1 MGRSYVMGQLPA
13 KACSPKATPPP
24 APAPSGCSRGR
35 RYWSAGSTARG
46 ASSDH
51 AECKSVVGVEHA
63 GRAWAA
69 VASAELMHVRYA
81 RIISSDSPAPAP
93 TVGSEIV
100 MSDTLITP

>member
-1 MGRSYVMGQLPA
+1 VLVERSRRLSGLHG
-13 KACSPKATPPP
+13 
-24 APAPSGCSRGR
+24 PSRSLV
-35 RYWSAGSTARG
+35 
-46 ASSDH
+46 SSDH

-69 VASAELMHVRYA
+69 AASAELMHVRYA

-100 MSDTLITP
+100 MSDTVITP